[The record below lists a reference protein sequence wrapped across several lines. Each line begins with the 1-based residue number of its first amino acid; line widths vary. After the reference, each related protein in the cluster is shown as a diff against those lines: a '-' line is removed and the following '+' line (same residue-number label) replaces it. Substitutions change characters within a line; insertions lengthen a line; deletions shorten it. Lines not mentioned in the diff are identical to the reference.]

1 MNNKEIRPAD
11 NIKLKEESIIPDN
24 TYKRKITE
32 YRAELKLSMF
42 SGNDVEE
49 WVEKARDSI
58 EEIKDEHRAS
68 FIRQHLQ
75 GRAYEEMKI
84 QSDTVKHNAEKLLE
98 ALENC
103 VVKIETDQQI
113 TRRLMNRI
121 QSSREDIGT
130 YAYALAKMARNEE
143 K

>member
-1 MNNKEIRPAD
+1 M
-11 NIKLKEESIIPDN
+11 
-24 TYKRKITE
+24 TE
-32 YRAELKLSMF
+32 YRAELKISMF

-49 WVEKARDSI
+49 WVEKARACI

-84 QSDTVKHNAEKLLE
+84 QSNTVKHNAEKLLE

-103 VVKIETDQQI
+103 FGK
-113 TRRLMNRI
+113 
-121 QSSREDIGT
+121 
-130 YAYALAKMARNEE
+130 
-143 K
+143 